1 MTYLFF
7 MNTTHPFYIHFE
19 KIYGDRWPTLF
30 AALQKSESQVARKNI
45 LGASS
50 DDGKAWADFKQKP
63 ELPNCFWIPEGQS
76 AHPQRN
82 SLQAGSADELLDI
95 YIMDPASVMVARA
108 LDVQAG
114 DRVLDMCAAPG
125 GKSLVMIE
133 ALEDDGE
140 IFCNDLS
147 PERRERLKKV
157 IQQYV
162 PRSIRDRV
170 WVTGKDGVQFGLKE
184 PNAFDRVLLDAP
196 CSGERHIL
204 ENQNAQA
211 EWSPRRTE
219 HLASRQYS
227 LLAAALLAVKPGGR
241 IVYSTCSISPAEND
255 DVIRK
260 LLKKKKD
267 AVRLLEA
274 PVGVGGERTEFGVA
288 YMPDHCGFGPLYFSV
303 IEKH

>member
-1 MTYLFF
+1 MVSEE
-7 MNTTHPFYIHFE
+7 HPFYKHFA
-19 KIYGDRWPTLF
+19 KVYGDRWPALY
-30 AALQKSESQVARKNI
+30 AALAKPEQQVARINNLSPQNPENRKWKSFSEE
-45 LGASS
+45 A
-50 DDGKAWADFKQKP
+50 
-63 ELPNCFWIPEGQS
+63 ELPGCKWIPTGSYLQPE
-76 AHPQRN
+76 RN
-82 SLQAGSADELLDI
+82 EDELLDV
-95 YIMDPASVMVARA
+95 YILDPASVMVARA
-108 LDVQAG
+108 LDVQSG

-125 GKSLVMIE
+125 GKSLILIE
-133 ALEDDGE
+133 ALKEEGE

-162 PRSIRDRV
+162 PRNIRDRV

-184 PNAFDRVLLDAP
+184 PGSYDRVLLDAP

-204 ENQNAQA
+204 ENKAAQD

-241 IVYSTCSISPAEND
+241 IVYSTCSISPTEND
-255 DVIRK
+255 EVVRK

-267 AVRLLEA
+267 SVKLVEA
-274 PVGVGGERTEFGVA
+274 SVGVGGEKTEYGVVF
-288 YMPDHCGFGPLYFSV
+288 MPDRSGFGPLYFSI
-303 IEKH
+303 IEKC

>member
-1 MTYLFF
+1 MISES
-7 MNTTHPFYIHFE
+7 HPFYLHFQ
-19 KIYGDRWPTLF
+19 KIYGERWPALY
-30 AALQKSESQVARKNI
+30 AALLRPEQQVARENA
-45 LGASS
+45 LSPV
-50 DDGKAWADFKQKP
+50 DDSALKKWKALSVKP
-63 ELPNCFWIPEGQS
+63 ELPGCHWITPGSGLSPE
-76 AHPQRN
+76 RN
-82 SLQAGSADELLDI
+82 GDELLDI

-108 LDVQAG
+108 LDVQSG

-125 GKSLVMIE
+125 GKSLVLIE
-133 ALEDDGE
+133 SLREDGE
-140 IFCNDLS
+140 IYCNDLS

-162 PRSIRDRV
+162 PRDIRDRV

-184 PNAFDRVLLDAP
+184 PGSFDRILLDAP

-204 ENQNAQA
+204 ENPSAQA

-227 LLAAALLAVKPGGR
+227 LLAAALLAVKADGR

-260 LLKKKKD
+260 LLKKKKS
-267 AVRLLEA
+267 AVRWVEA
-274 PVGVGGERTEFGVA
+274 PLGIGGERTEFGVA
-288 YMPDHCGFGPLYFSV
+288 YMPDVCGFGPLYMAV
-303 IEKH
+303 IEKAEE

>member
-1 MTYLFF
+1 MISES
-7 MNTTHPFYIHFE
+7 HPFYKHFE
-19 KIYGDRWPTLF
+19 KIYGARWPALY
-30 AALQKSESQVARKNI
+30 AALLKPEQQVARRNNLSPVENLSAKKWSV
-45 LGASS
+45 LPE
-50 DDGKAWADFKQKP
+50 KP
-63 ELPNCFWIPEGQS
+63 ELPGCFWIPVGESCQ
-76 AHPQRN
+76 PERN
-82 SLQAGSADELLDI
+82 ADELLDS

-108 LDVQAG
+108 LEVQSG

-133 ALEDDGE
+133 SLAEDGE

-162 PRSIRDRV
+162 PRDIRDRV

-184 PNAFDRVLLDAP
+184 PDSFDRILLDAP

-204 ENQNAQA
+204 ENKAAQD

-219 HLASRQYS
+219 HLATRQYS
-227 LLAAALLAVKPGGR
+227 LLSAALLAVKEGGR
-241 IVYSTCSISPAEND
+241 IVYSTCSISPDEND
-255 DVIRK
+255 GVIKK

-267 AVRLLEA
+267 GVRLLEA
-274 PVGVGGERTEFGVA
+274 PLGVGGERTEYGVA
-288 YMPDHCGFGPLYFSV
+288 YLPDQSGFGPLYFAV
-303 IEKH
+303 IEKC